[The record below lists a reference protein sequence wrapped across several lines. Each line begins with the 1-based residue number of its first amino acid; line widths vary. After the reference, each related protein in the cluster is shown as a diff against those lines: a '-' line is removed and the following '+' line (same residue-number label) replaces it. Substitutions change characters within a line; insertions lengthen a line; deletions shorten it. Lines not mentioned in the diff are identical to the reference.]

1 MYLLTP
7 LFMILIGLGLKKSIH
22 ISFSIQCY
30 LLGLISSFFVITL
43 GSDLLSEY
51 VGIYQRIIEFL
62 LILWVVLCAFE
73 IKKNRL
79 HFIKV

>member
-1 MYLLTP
+1 
-7 LFMILIGLGLKKSIH
+7 MILIGLGLKKSIH
-22 ISFSIQCY
+22 IGFLFNAI

-79 HFIKV
+79 HFIKSITVLLL